1 MGMPAWVKEAFESF
15 QSTDTVFSF
24 PHFDLRDN
32 AYFEALTSADSSL
45 RERALMI
52 TGEMDF
58 SDQSSVRMRSLLK
71 NLPYFNGEDALHIK
85 SKLLSGLAVDTSS
98 ANIDFLVGEFNE
110 HPDSS
115 QYQYEIL
122 LTLLRVK
129 TAKAWKSYARLVVE
143 EPPIVFDEMGG
154 SGCETLFDSV
164 RLAAPLLPQLMQL
177 LAIDEYEESI
187 YHLMAMSADSGL
199 LPVVTY
205 RYLVPQILVEAR
217 NELKRLNSSQET
229 GYGFS
234 TDLLLDYCSLLN
246 PVRKE
251 KDVAS
256 FFSKAYNTKKGKL
269 LIDLASFD
277 LSHGVAISD
286 SLIAR
291 IARLSDQVHSL
302 YTLLYE
308 HGQVAR
314 MPSAYSS
321 RSALATL
328 YLQSQYE
335 SLESKADSVV
345 FIVGKSAE
353 IKGRILDVHFY
364 KVYKTETGQWLGH
377 ILAFDATD
385 ASNAW
390 PLFLESDRNV
400 VIDADE
406 DAIAEL
412 EREFLYLEELN
423 REYLNFG
430 SGSTDFSL
438 HWY

>member
-1 MGMPAWVKEAFESF
+1 
-15 QSTDTVFSF
+15 
-24 PHFDLRDN
+24 
-32 AYFEALTSADSSL
+32 
-45 RERALMI
+45 
-52 TGEMDF
+52 
-58 SDQSSVRMRSLLK
+58 
-71 NLPYFNGEDALHIK
+71 
-85 SKLLSGLAVDTSS
+85 
-98 ANIDFLVGEFNE
+98 
-110 HPDSS
+110 
-115 QYQYEIL
+115 
-122 LTLLRVK
+122 
-129 TAKAWKSYARLVVE
+129 
-143 EPPIVFDEMGG
+143 
-154 SGCETLFDSV
+154 
-164 RLAAPLLPQLMQL
+164 
-177 LAIDEYEESI
+177 
-187 YHLMAMSADSGL
+187 
-199 LPVVTY
+199 
-205 RYLVPQILVEAR
+205 
-217 NELKRLNSSQET
+217 
-229 GYGFS
+229 
-234 TDLLLDYCSLLN
+234 
-246 PVRKE
+246 
-251 KDVAS
+251 
-256 FFSKAYNTKKGKL
+256 
-269 LIDLASFD
+269 
-277 LSHGVAISD
+277 
-286 SLIAR
+286 
-291 IARLSDQVHSL
+291 
-302 YTLLYE
+302 
-308 HGQVAR
+308 